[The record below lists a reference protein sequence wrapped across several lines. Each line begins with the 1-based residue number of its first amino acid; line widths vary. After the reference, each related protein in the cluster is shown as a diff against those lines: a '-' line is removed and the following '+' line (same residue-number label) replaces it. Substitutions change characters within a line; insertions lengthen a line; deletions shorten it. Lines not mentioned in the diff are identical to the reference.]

1 MTNFEKYGKELIS
14 DLLNKDDRYS
24 INKETGKIE
33 LCNRLPCDNC
43 LFLDNDDDDNDYCFD
58 KDILEKW
65 LNEEASEV
73 DWSKVPVDTK
83 VLVSDDGITWFN
95 RYFSHYAY
103 KKAYIFNNG
112 CTSWTTPDSSKVTYW
127 KYTKLAK
134 D

>member
-1 MTNFEKYGKELIS
+1 MTNFEKYGKDIIGEL
-14 DLLNKDDRYS
+14 LYNDDCHT
-24 INKETGKIE
+24 IDKETGKVE
-33 LCNRLPCDNC
+33 SCDRLPCESC
-43 LFLDNDDDDNDYCFD
+43 LFLDNDCCFD
-58 KDILEKW
+58 KGTLEKW

-73 DWSKVPVDTK
+73 DWSKIPVDTK

-103 KKAYIFNNG
+103 KKAFIFNNG

-127 KYTKLAK
+127 KYTKLAE

>member
-1 MTNFEKYGKELIS
+1 MTNFEKYGKDIIS
-14 DLLNKDDRYS
+14 DLLCDDEHHS

-33 LCNRLPCDNC
+33 LCDKLPCENC
-43 LFLDNDDDDNDYCFD
+43 LFFLDNDNDYCFD
-58 KDILEKW
+58 KDTLEKW

-73 DWSKVPVDTK
+73 DWSRVPVDTK

-103 KKAYIFNNG
+103 KKVYAFNNG

-127 KYTKLAK
+127 KYTKLAE